1 MAERSHL
8 ALVLLALG
16 SACGGIAVID
26 GAGGAGAAGAGGGG
40 AGGGDPQFECVL
52 ECGGVCIK
60 CQGNDCFSGWCSSD
74 GKCLPPDVPVSCP
87 EK

>member
-1 MAERSHL
+1 M
-8 ALVLLALG
+8 LLALA

-26 GAGGAGAAGAGGGG
+26 DDGDGGAGAGGGGGGG
-40 AGGGDPQFECVL
+40 AGGGDPQVECVL

-60 CQGNDCFSGWCSSD
+60 CQGSDCFAGSCSSD

-87 EK
+87 DK